1 MRVGFQGEAGA
12 YSEEA
17 LLVLFPAATAI
28 GFRTFEQTFDAL
40 QSGVIEGAVLPVE
53 NTLGGIVQ
61 EVNDLLWARSGLRL
75 TGEYVHPIRHHL
87 LGRRHEPPQRVIS
100 HPQALAQVRRFLEA
114 RALTAVP
121 FYDTAGAARQVAER
135 PEAGTA
141 AVASW
146 RAGQRYGL
154 EVLAAGIQDSDS
166 NHTRFVVAERGRPDR
181 PLAGGPGWKTSL
193 CFAAAHQPGSLV
205 RALECFSARQVN
217 LARLES
223 RPLMGKPFEY
233 LFFLDLH
240 ISDPDEAEAALTA
253 LERQAA
259 EVRLFGTFSALSG
272 GLDGGE
278 QLGQ

>member
-17 LLVLFPAATAI
+17 LLSLFPAAAAR

-40 QSGVIEGAVLPVE
+40 LSGEIEAAVLPVE

-61 EVNDLLWARSGLRL
+61 EVNDLLWDGKGLKL

-87 LGRRHEPPQRVIS
+87 LGRRNDVPQRVIS

-114 RALTAVP
+114 RALAAVP

-141 AVASW
+141 AVASA

-154 EVLAAGIQDSDS
+154 DVLAAGIQDSDS
-166 NHTRFVVAERGRPDR
+166 NRTRFVVAERGRPER
-181 PLAGGPGWKTSL
+181 PVAGVPGWKTSL
-193 CFAAAHQPGSLV
+193 CFAAAHEPGSLV

-223 RPLMGKPFEY
+223 RPLLGKPFEY
-233 LFFLDLH
+233 LFFLDFQ
-240 ISDPDEAEAALTA
+240 IGNPDQAEAALSA
-253 LERQAA
+253 LESRAA
-259 EVRLFGTFSALSG
+259 EVRLFGTFRPLSG

-278 QLGQ
+278 QLRQ